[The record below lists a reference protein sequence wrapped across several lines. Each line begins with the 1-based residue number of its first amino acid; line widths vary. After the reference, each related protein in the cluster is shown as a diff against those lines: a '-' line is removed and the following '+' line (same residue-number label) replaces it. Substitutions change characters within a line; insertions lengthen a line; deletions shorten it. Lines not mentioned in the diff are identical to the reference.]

1 MTAKSMLVQ
10 VRIPP
15 RLVGTLDRMA
25 QEGLYTSRS
34 EAILDAVRRLAL
46 AYEEKDPFRQALVR
60 TYLGKP
66 GKGSVED
73 LARCFEPE
81 EVYEA
86 IGKAFPGKS
95 VEEIID
101 EVRR

>member
-25 QEGLYTSRS
+25 REGLYTSRS

-60 TYLGKP
+60 KYLGKP

-95 VEEIID
+95 IEEIID